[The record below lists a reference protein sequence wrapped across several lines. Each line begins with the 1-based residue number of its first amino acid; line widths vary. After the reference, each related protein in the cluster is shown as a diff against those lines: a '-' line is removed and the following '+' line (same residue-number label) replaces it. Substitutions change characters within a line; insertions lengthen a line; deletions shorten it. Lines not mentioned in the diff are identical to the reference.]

1 MMLLDRTIQP
11 KVRDI
16 EHLAVQMPQRFIM
29 PNGVPL
35 NILNSGDNE
44 VVRIDLLIEGG
55 RWHQSQPLQALFT
68 NRMLREGTLRYST
81 LEIAEKLDYYGAW
94 LELSSA
100 SEYAYITLYSLNK
113 YLPQTLDVLESIV
126 KEPTFPE
133 KELGV
138 VAENNIQQF
147 IVNSSKVDFLAHRA
161 LMKAVYGGQHPC
173 GRLVQKEDY
182 KRITPDVLRK
192 FYDRY
197 YHSRNC
203 TIYVSGKVGDDCVR
217 RIEDLFG
224 REAFGKGF
232 QKPEK
237 TDFVPVS
244 SVDKRIFVEYADVM
258 QSAVRMGM
266 LSLERCHPDY
276 LKARVMVT
284 LFGGYFGSRLMSNI
298 REEKGYTYGI
308 SAGIAPYP
316 GQGILVIN
324 TETANEFVEP
334 LVREVYHE
342 IDRLQNDP
350 VPEDEL
356 FMVKNYMLGEMC
368 RSYESAFSLADAWMF
383 VQVSGFGD
391 THFEDVLNTIKN
403 ITPEEIRELA
413 GRYLCKEKLKCH
425 KKQEA
430 SRGFSRLIVS
440 LSES

>member
-68 NRMLREGTLRYST
+68 NRMLREGTLRYSA

-182 KRITPDVLRK
+182 KRITP
-192 FYDRY
+192 
-197 YHSRNC
+197 
-203 TIYVSGKVGDDCVR
+203 T
-217 RIEDLFG
+217 
-224 REAFGKGF
+224 
-232 QKPEK
+232 
-237 TDFVPVS
+237 
-244 SVDKRIFVEYADVM
+244 
-258 QSAVRMGM
+258 
-266 LSLERCHPDY
+266 
-276 LKARVMVT
+276 
-284 LFGGYFGSRLMSNI
+284 
-298 REEKGYTYGI
+298 
-308 SAGIAPYP
+308 
-316 GQGILVIN
+316 
-324 TETANEFVEP
+324 
-334 LVREVYHE
+334 
-342 IDRLQNDP
+342 
-350 VPEDEL
+350 
-356 FMVKNYMLGEMC
+356 
-368 RSYESAFSLADAWMF
+368 
-383 VQVSGFGD
+383 
-391 THFEDVLNTIKN
+391 
-403 ITPEEIRELA
+403 
-413 GRYLCKEKLKCH
+413 
-425 KKQEA
+425 
-430 SRGFSRLIVS
+430 
-440 LSES
+440 

>member
-276 LKARVMVT
+276 LKVRVMVT

-413 GRYLCKEKLKCH
+413 GRYLCKEKLKEVISG
-425 KKQEA
+425 KKM
-430 SRGFSRLIVS
+430 S
-440 LSES
+440 

>member
-68 NRMLREGTLRYST
+68 NRMLREGTLRYSA

-126 KEPTFPE
+126 KEPAFPE

-182 KRITPDVLRK
+182 KRITSDVLRK

-237 TDFVPVS
+237 TDFIPVS

-391 THFEDVLNTIKN
+391 THFEDALNTIKN

-413 GRYLCKEKLKCH
+413 GRYLCKEKLKEVISG
-425 KKQEA
+425 KKM
-430 SRGFSRLIVS
+430 S
-440 LSES
+440 

>member
-68 NRMLREGTLRYST
+68 NRMLREGTLRYSA

-126 KEPTFPE
+126 KEPAFPE

-237 TDFVPVS
+237 TDFIPVS

-342 IDRLQNDP
+342 IDRLQN
-350 VPEDEL
+350 EL
-356 FMVKNYMLGEMC
+356 ASDGELSMVKNYMLGDMC
-368 RSYESAFSLADAWMF
+368 RSYESAFSLADAWIF
-383 VQVSGFGD
+383 VQVSGLQD
-391 THFEDVLNTIKN
+391 TYFAEALDAVKEV
-403 ITPEEIRELA
+403 TPQEIRELA
-413 GRYLCKEKLKCH
+413 GRHLCKEKLKEIVCG
-425 KKQEA
+425 KKM
-430 SRGFSRLIVS
+430 S
-440 LSES
+440 